1 MSTNKLGEL
10 SCSENTRN
18 TGFGSCFE
26 DWKQIVGAFIFDSP
40 KTFTK
45 SDIASLQATLIT
57 AASLDDK
64 TKRMYP
70 VHGFVAPTDSSEKVI
85 IETFDYG
92 AKAIVRDGDI
102 DWLFQF
108 VDGGNCLNKALR
120 SHNGKRWVVFYDKE
134 NKLLGYDLSSG
145 LAAIPMHFIYA
156 HPWGLATG
164 SKTATYMLEFSFL
177 PKYVNELRQFVKSSF
192 DLDEISGLMDIDILV
207 NTWNQSTGVAN
218 VTFQNACG
226 AENVYDTY
234 HTQLVASLFTAYD
247 SDGNAVTITAM
258 APAAGKTFNVSLNT
272 SQLPDDG
279 SVTLAGKAVSVLVA
293 AGIIGY
299 EIGKA
304 SLTIVDSD

>member
-1 MSTNKLGEL
+1 MSNKLGQL

-40 KTFTK
+40 RTFTATE
-45 SDIASLQATLIT
+45 IASLQATLIA

-102 DWLFQF
+102 DWIFQF

-120 SHNGKRWVVFYDKE
+120 SHNGKRWVLFYDKE
-134 NKLLGYDLSSG
+134 NKLLGYDLSGG
-145 LAAIPMHFIYA
+145 LAAIPLHFVYA
-156 HPWGLATG
+156 HPWALATG
-164 SKTATYMLEFSFL
+164 SKTAAYMLEFSFL
-177 PKYVNELRQFVKSSF
+177 PKYVNELRQFIKSTF
-192 DLDEISGLMDIDILV
+192 DLDEITGLQDIDILV
-207 NTWNQSTGVAN
+207 NSWNQSTGVAN
-218 VTFQNACG
+218 ITFENACG

-234 HTQLVASLFTAYD
+234 SSQLVASLLTAYD
-247 SDGNAVTITAM
+247 SDGNAITITAM

-279 SVTLAGKAVSVLVA
+279 SVTIAGKVVSTLVA

-299 EIGKA
+299 EIGSA
-304 SLTIVDSD
+304 DLAIIDSV